1 MAHTDPLPDGTP
13 ARTRKLTHDIRKAL
27 KMRERETAL
36 ARIEKQRSAKKA
48 EIAAKVQQTDLILAQ
63 GNLPALRQ
71 THHPVAP
78 PVRDARIKPRHR
90 AVFLSFVI
98 CVLGT
103 NLVSAWY
110 LWERAA
116 DRFVSVA
123 GFSVRTEDTSSAI
136 ELLGGVAELSGSGSS
151 DEDILYEFIQSQ
163 DLVRTVDEALDL
175 RSLWSK
181 ADPEIDPVFSYHPPG
196 TIEDLTDYWA
206 RMVDVYSDGST
217 GLIDLEVK
225 AFTPQDAQDIA
236 RLIYEESSRM
246 INQLSDIA
254 REDATRHARE
264 ELETAVQ
271 RLKIARSEV
280 TRFRNL
286 NQVVS
291 PDATLQI
298 QTGLLS
304 SLETQLAETLIDID
318 MLRQTS
324 TAKDPRTKQAERRQ
338 AVIEERLK
346 QERAK
351 LGIGSGN
358 GTADSG
364 FADLVGEFE
373 SLSVDRDFAEQ
384 SYTAALASYDAAVAE
399 SRRQTRYLAA
409 HVKPT
414 LAEKSMRPD
423 RLLTMALVALFSFL
437 IWAILVMI
445 GYSLRDR
452 R

>member
-1 MAHTDPLPDGTP
+1 MTRTHPIRNEAAGRSRELPH
-13 ARTRKLTHDIRKAL
+13 AIRKAQKL
-27 KMRERETAL
+27 REREEAL
-36 ARIEKQRSAKKA
+36 ARIEMQRSAKKA
-48 EIAAKVQQTDLILAQ
+48 EIATKAQ
-63 GNLPALRQ
+63 RMDIVPTKGGLPAVR
-71 THHPVAP
+71 HKSDPVAP

-90 AVFLSFVI
+90 FIFLSFVI
-98 CVLGT
+98 FVLGT
-103 NLVSAWY
+103 NLISAWY

-123 GFSVRTEDTSSAI
+123 GFSVRTEETSSAI

-151 DEDILYEFIQSQ
+151 DEDILYKFIQSQ
-163 DLVRTVDEALDL
+163 DLVRTVDNALDL

-181 ADPEIDPVFSYHPPG
+181 SGPDIDPIFSYHPPG
-196 TIEDLTDYWA
+196 SIEDLTDYWA
-206 RMVDVYSDGST
+206 RMVSVYNDSIT
-217 GLIDLEVK
+217 GLIDLEVQ
-225 AFTPQDAQDIA
+225 AFTPQDAQSIA
-236 RLIYEESSRM
+236 LLIFEESSRL
-246 INQLSDIA
+246 INQLSDSA
-254 REDATRHARE
+254 REDATRYARE
-264 ELETAVQ
+264 ELETAVH

-280 TRFRNL
+280 TKFRNF

-291 PDATLQI
+291 PDQTLQI

-304 SLETQLAETLIDID
+304 SLEMQLAETLIDLD

-338 AVIEERLK
+338 NVIEERLN

-351 LGIGSGN
+351 LGIGSGAS
-358 GTADSG
+358 TMDSG

-384 SYTAALASYDAAVAE
+384 SYTAALAAYDVAVAE
-399 SRRQTRYLAA
+399 SRRQSRYLAA
-409 HVKPT
+409 HIKPT
-414 LAEKSMRPD
+414 LAETSIYPD
-423 RLLTMALVALFSFL
+423 RLLTLTLIAFFSFL
-437 IWAILVMI
+437 IWAILVMV

>member
-1 MAHTDPLPDGTP
+1 
-13 ARTRKLTHDIRKAL
+13 
-27 KMRERETAL
+27 MRERETAL

-71 THHPVAP
+71 MHHPVAP

-103 NLVSAWY
+103 NLLSAWY

-123 GFSVRTEDTSSAI
+123 GFSVRTEDTSLAI

-151 DEDILYEFIQSQ
+151 DEDILYKFIQSQ
-163 DLVRTVDEALDL
+163 DLVRTVDEVLDL

-181 ADPEIDPVFSYHPPG
+181 AGPEIDPVFSYHPSG

-206 RMVDVYSDGST
+206 RMVDIYSDGST
-217 GLIDLEVK
+217 GLIDLEVQ

-236 RLIYEESSRM
+236 RFFYEESSRM

-280 TRFRNL
+280 TKFRNL

-338 AVIEERLK
+338 AVIEERLR
-346 QERAK
+346 QERGK
-351 LGIGSGN
+351 LGIGNRPAG
-358 GTADSG
+358 SG

-384 SYTAALASYDAAVAE
+384 SYTAALASYDVAVAE

-423 RLLTMALVALFSFL
+423 RLLIMALVALFSFL